1 MRGEENKKKNPQ
13 MLNIEN
19 IYIYIQKQIK
29 NDFKKTLVKSTTY
42 RNKCV

>member
-1 MRGEENKKKNPQ
+1 MRGGENKKKNPQ